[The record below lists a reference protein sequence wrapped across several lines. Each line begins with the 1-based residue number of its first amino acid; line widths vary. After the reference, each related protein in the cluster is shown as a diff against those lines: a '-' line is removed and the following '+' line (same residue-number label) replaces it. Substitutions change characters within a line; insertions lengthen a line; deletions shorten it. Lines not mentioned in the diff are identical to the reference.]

1 MKTLTILALLIFAS
15 AASGHFK
22 KHKKDKNDKNDK
34 EEKPWE
40 PENKPWDGGKDGCD
54 VVYDDVW
61 EEKCKTTYK
70 DTKCW
75 DEKDR

>member
-1 MKTLTILALLIFAS
+1 MDFWAIL
-15 AASGHFK
+15 GHFFGRFFNPYEFP
-22 KHKKDKNDKNDK
+22 HRVPKDDST
-34 EEKPWE
+34 E
-40 PENKPWDGGKDGCD
+40 PWDGGKDGCD

-61 EEKCKTTYK
+61 EEKCKTTYE

>member
-22 KHKKDKNDKNDK
+22 KHKKDKNDK